1 MRRTKVRAPDRVHH
15 GPLIAGSLW
24 RGHNR
29 VSNTCRDQFQIPL
42 TLCLFF
48 SIPALA
54 LKGKKKKRLH
64 ADDEGSGARPSGG
77 AAQGVK
83 KWKKDFE
90 RESEKDRFNRL
101 SRNLQIMLEDEN
113 LNVPKICSTL
123 VRREADSPQ
132 QTSDGLMF
140 FPPHYFP
147 HFVGE
152 AL

>member
-1 MRRTKVRAPDRVHH
+1 
-15 GPLIAGSLW
+15 
-24 RGHNR
+24 
-29 VSNTCRDQFQIPL
+29 
-42 TLCLFF
+42 
-48 SIPALA
+48 
-54 LKGKKKKRLH
+54 LKGKKKKRLY
-64 ADDEGSGARPSGG
+64 ADEDGSGARPSGG

-101 SRNLQIMLEDEN
+101 SRNLQIMLEDEI

-140 FPPHYFP
+140 FPPHHFP
-147 HFVGE
+147 FFVGE
-152 AL
+152 ALCYDGNHRAADRKW